1 MDAPPENQKI
11 WLPQR
16 REAIGFSQ
24 HSAVLPSHLSE
35 GRKEG
40 RKEGKGSQGYFG
52 TTDSME
58 PETLC
63 DFVSFSHLRTF
74 LKPSLFPFTGQGLSS
89 FLSLQNCCSGADPGT
104 SCAVGFD
111 RRLPSNPFLRLST
124 LYTDTLL
131 CSPLGLLTMAGARA
145 VEDKA
150 ELASVDAVHFTFYRA
165 EELRKI
171 SVKEIT
177 RPDIFYTKDLP
188 VPGGLYDPAM
198 GPLDPSNKPG
208 LCRTCGRLSNCP
220 GHFGHI
226 ELARV
231 VYNPLLFTNLQ
242 ALLQIICLQC
252 HKFQTGSELVDRYV
266 SQLEVIIKGDIV
278 GAKDLEEKALQ
289 KSILPE
295 GEDEST
301 CEFSDESFP
310 NFEIAKRST
319 WTSIQYA
326 ETLSIFSQLLKKRKK
341 SCNHCGYRNPRI
353 SSPIFGWLNKVIRGS
368 DTRANII
375 TSTDISEQSAHSEVD
390 YEGDGGKKI
399 AGLPD
404 EKRIEELR
412 GSQQHLLPTE
422 VSGILKD
429 LWENEPRICHLI
441 CDLQQSTLSI
451 AERETGYEMFFLK
464 VVLVTP
470 NQFRPSAKLP
480 DSDCGILEHPHN
492 ELMSRVVEANNDF
505 RSQLA
510 ANASSSEIVKSWM
523 NLQGCITLLFDSS
536 KAIRRADKGIHGVR
550 QVLERK
556 HGVIRQNMMGKR
568 VNHACRSVIS
578 PDPYLAV
585 NQIGIPLCFATK
597 LTYPERVTPWNV
609 KELQLAVL
617 NGKDIHV
624 GATDYREGGCIRKLN
639 SFTDRYSVFKKLPSS
654 RADARLGKG
663 PEADSDT
670 KVVYR
675 HLKDGDIVLVNRQ
688 PTLHKSSMMA
698 HVVRVLKGQK
708 TIRMHYANCSTYN
721 ADFDGD
727 EMNVHVPQD
736 EVSRAE
742 AMSIVNANKQYNVST
757 SGDPIRGLI
766 QDHVVSAVLLT
777 NMDTFLTR
785 EEYDQLL
792 YGSILP
798 NYAPNSLLGK
808 PRCHKISVIDSS
820 DKIRPLSPAIL
831 KPKPL
836 WTGKQVITTVL
847 NYITRGRPPFTIE
860 RKGRIPKEYLQDNK
874 GKKSSR
880 KNTSRG
886 EPQEVTLYIHDNEL
900 LKGMIDKAQFG
911 KFGIVHTVHELY
923 GADAAGDLL
932 SVFSRLF
939 TMYLQMHG
947 FTCGVADLIIDQ
959 ESDLERQRILE
970 KCEERSEDVHA
981 RFTGVETRNTDPLV
995 LQREV
1000 ETVVRRNGDSAT
1012 VSLDRMMCNALNT
1025 LTSEVNKTLF
1035 PNGLQKPFPNNCL
1048 SLMATTGAKGSLVN
1062 MSQISSL
1069 LGQQELE
1076 GKRVPRMVSGKT
1088 LPCFPPWDT
1097 SSRSGG
1103 FISDRFLTGL
1113 RPQEYYFHCMAGR
1126 DGLVDTA
1133 VKTSRSG
1140 YLQRCLIK
1148 NLESLKVSYDY
1159 TVRDVDGS
1167 VIQFQYGEDGVD
1179 VHKASFLSEFRILS
1193 DNRKAV
1199 LHRFGD
1205 LAKSSELS
1213 QSNDYIRDLPCSLS
1227 DQVDKFIKLP
1237 REEQRCRR
1245 NIKHKELLNLM
1256 RVKYLTSL
1264 ADPGESVGILAAQ
1277 SIGEPATQMT
1287 LNTFHLAGRGDM
1299 NVTLGIPRL
1308 QEILMTASK
1317 EIRTPV
1323 MKCPLLPDTS
1333 REEAE
1338 RVAAKLRRICVADV
1352 VERMEVCTIPFFVK
1366 DKRVFT
1372 VYKLKMQLFP
1382 PESYPPHSDLTPD
1395 ECLSVIS
1402 DVFVEA
1408 MEDAIQKHL
1417 SLLNRIRNINEAE
1430 GGKDIEERGAD
1441 SEAEE
1446 EGANG
1451 KSGEDGE
1458 MDDGDVSDGEG
1469 ADAEKRRRQERDEME
1484 YEDDLETKE
1493 TEKREK
1499 IDGEYDDGTDN
1510 EMGEEEE
1517 DYTMGAVETEA
1528 EEELVEDNEEKETYE
1543 VKRDNKKDKEKK
1555 KSKKEND
1562 GKVMKEKKKTKKKK
1576 RRIHMESNGLD
1587 FEVHFRFG
1595 QDDPHVLLTEIAQRT
1610 AKSIYVRSCKNIE
1623 RCSVADPE
1631 TKDGPPTL
1639 QTAGVNF
1646 DAFWNLEEYLDI
1658 NRLTTNNIHQMLTTY
1673 GVEAARATILQ
1684 EVSSVFNAYGI
1695 GVNKRHLTL
1704 IADFMTFDGGYRAMN
1719 RIGMGE
1725 YCTSPFGKMTFET
1738 ATKFIVESALRGDID
1753 RIESPS
1759 ASVCLGQPIK
1769 MGTGVFDLFQKLTVG
1784 TNSV

>member
-1 MDAPPENQKI
+1 
-11 WLPQR
+11 
-16 REAIGFSQ
+16 
-24 HSAVLPSHLSE
+24 
-35 GRKEG
+35 
-40 RKEGKGSQGYFG
+40 
-52 TTDSME
+52 
-58 PETLC
+58 
-63 DFVSFSHLRTF
+63 
-74 LKPSLFPFTGQGLSS
+74 
-89 FLSLQNCCSGADPGT
+89 
-104 SCAVGFD
+104 
-111 RRLPSNPFLRLST
+111 
-124 LYTDTLL
+124 
-131 CSPLGLLTMAGARA
+131 MAGARA
-145 VEDKA
+145 SEDMVESD
-150 ELASVDAVHFTFYRA
+150 SVDSVHFTFYRA
-165 EELRKI
+165 EELRRI
-171 SVKEIT
+171 SVKKIT
-177 RPDIFYTKDLP
+177 RPDLVDAKNLP
-188 VPGGLYDPAM
+188 VPDGLFDPAM
-198 GPLDPSNKPG
+198 GPINKNDS
-208 LCRTCGRLSNCP
+208 CRTCGLLSTDCP

-231 VYNPLLFTNLQ
+231 VYNPLLFGSLR

-252 HKFQTGSELVDRYV
+252 HKFQTGSELVERYT
-266 SQLEVIIKGDIV
+266 SQLELITKGDIV
-278 GAKDLEEKALQ
+278 GARDLEEKTSQ
-289 KSILPE
+289 KSFLPE

-301 CEFSDESFP
+301 CDFSDESSL
-310 NFEIAKRST
+310 NFEIAKKST

-326 ETLSIFSQLLKKRKK
+326 ETLSIISRLLKKREKT
-341 SCNHCGYRNPRI
+341 CNHCGYRNPRI
-353 SSPIFGWLNKVIRGS
+353 SSPVFGWLNKVIRGS

-390 YEGDGGKKI
+390 YESDGGKKI
-399 AGLPD
+399 ASLPD
-404 EKRIEELR
+404 EKRREELR
-412 GSQQHLLPTE
+412 GGQQHLLPSE
-422 VSGILKD
+422 VEGILKD
-429 LWENEPRICHLI
+429 LWENEPRFCHLI

-464 VVLVTP
+464 VVLVPP
-470 NQFRPSAKLP
+470 NQFRPSAGSP
-480 DSDCGILEHPHN
+480 DSDRGILEHPHN
-492 ELMSRVVEANNDF
+492 KLLSRVVGDNIAF

-510 ANASSSEIVKSWM
+510 ANANSLEIVKSWM
-523 NLQGCITLLFDSS
+523 NLQRRINLLFDSS
-536 KAIRRADKGIHGVR
+536 KATSRADKEINGIR
-550 QVLERK
+550 QLLEK
-556 HGVIRQNMMGKR
+556 KSGIIRQNMMGKR
-568 VNHACRSVIS
+568 VNYACRSVIS
-578 PDPYLAV
+578 PDPFLAV
-585 NQIGIPLCFATK
+585 NEIGIPPDFAKK
-597 LTYPERVTPWNV
+597 LTYPERVTAWNV

-617 NGKDIHV
+617 NGSEIHA
-624 GATDYREGGCIRKLN
+624 GATEFREGGVIRKLTE
-639 SFTDRYSVFKKLPSS
+639 SFTNRYSVFKKLPSS
-654 RADARLGKG
+654 RADAKLGKG
-663 PEADSDT
+663 LEADYDT

-698 HVVRVLKGQK
+698 HVVRVLKEQK

-727 EMNVHVPQD
+727 EMNVHLPQD
-736 EVSRAE
+736 EISRAE
-742 AMSIVNANKQYNVST
+742 AMNIVNANRQYNVST

-766 QDHVVSAVLLT
+766 QDHIVSAVLLT
-777 NMDTFLTR
+777 NLDTFLTR

-792 YGSILP
+792 YGSVLP
-798 NYAPNSLLGK
+798 NYARNTLLGK
-808 PRCHKISVIDSS
+808 PRCHKISVINSS
-820 DKIRPLSPAIL
+820 YKIQPLPPAIL

-860 RKGRIPKEYLQDNK
+860 LKGKIPKEYIQDNK
-874 GKKSSR
+874 GEKPPR

-886 EPQEVTLYIHDNEL
+886 EPPEVTLYIHDNEL

-939 TMYLQMHG
+939 TMFLQMHG

-959 ESDLERQRILE
+959 ESDLERKRILE

-981 RFTGVETRNTDPLV
+981 RFTGVEKRNADPLV

-1000 ETVVRRNGDSAT
+1000 ETVLRRNGDSAT
-1012 VSLDRMMCNALNT
+1012 ATLDRMMCNALNA

-1048 SLMATTGAKGSLVN
+1048 SLMASTGAKGSLVN

-1179 VHKASFLSEFRILS
+1179 VHKTSFLSEFRILS

-1199 LHRFGD
+1199 LDKFGD
-1205 LAKSSELS
+1205 HAKSSELS
-1213 QSNDYIRDLPCSLS
+1213 RSNDYIRDLPCSMS
-1227 DQVDKFIKLP
+1227 DQVNRFVKLP
-1237 REEQRCRR
+1237 KEEQKCRR
-1245 NIKHKELLNLM
+1245 KIKHKELLNLM

-1264 ADPGESVGILAAQ
+1264 ANPGESVGVLAAQ

-1382 PESYPPHSDLTPD
+1382 PELYPPQSDLTPD

-1430 GGKDIEERGAD
+1430 GGKDIEDRGAD

-1446 EGANG
+1446 EGTNG

-1469 ADAEKRRRQERDEME
+1469 ADAEKRRRQGRDEME
-1484 YEDDLETKE
+1484 YEDDLEIKAP
-1493 TEKREK
+1493 EKREE
-1499 IDGEYDDGTDN
+1499 IVGDYEDGTDN
-1510 EMGEEEE
+1510 EVGEVEE
-1517 DYTMGAVETEA
+1517 DYTMETVETEA
-1528 EEELVEDNEEKETYE
+1528 EEEVVEDNEEKETRE
-1543 VKRDNKKDKEKK
+1543 VKKNDKKDKKK
-1555 KSKKEND
+1555 KQDRKEND
-1562 GKVMKEKKKTKKKK
+1562 EKMVKEKKKTKKKK

-1595 QDDPHVLLTEIAQRT
+1595 QDDPHVLLSEIAQRT

-1623 RCSVADPE
+1623 RCAVADPE

-1646 DAFWNLEEYLDI
+1646 DAFWDLEEYIDI

-1704 IADFMTFDGGYRAMN
+1704 IADFMTFDGGYRSMN

-1725 YCTSPFGKMTFET
+1725 YNTSPFGKMTFET
-1738 ATKFIVESALRGDID
+1738 ATKFIVGSAFHGDID
-1753 RIESPS
+1753 RMESPS
-1759 ASVCLGQPIK
+1759 ASVCLGQQIK
-1769 MGTGVFDLFQKLTVG
+1769 MGTGVFDLFQKLTTG
-1784 TNSV
+1784 TSSV

>member
-1 MDAPPENQKI
+1 MLFFTPKP
-11 WLPQR
+11 
-16 REAIGFSQ
+16 F
-24 HSAVLPSHLSE
+24 PSHCALHTSPW
-35 GRKEG
+35 RLAVVP
-40 RKEGKGSQGYFG
+40 S
-52 TTDSME
+52 S
-58 PETLC
+58 LNNA
-63 DFVSFSHLRTF
+63 FSRWSTF
-74 LKPSLFPFTGQGLSS
+74 
-89 FLSLQNCCSGADPGT
+89 
-104 SCAVGFD
+104 
-111 RRLPSNPFLRLST
+111 
-124 LYTDTLL
+124 YTKTLL

-145 VEDKA
+145 TEDMVESD
-150 ELASVDAVHFTFYRA
+150 SVDSVHFTFYRA

-177 RPDIFYTKDLP
+177 SPDIFYKDKLP

-198 GPLDPSNKPG
+198 GHCRVNLNES
-208 LCRTCGRLSNCP
+208 CRTCGLSSRDCR

-226 ELARV
+226 ELARMI
-231 VYNPLLFTNLQ
+231 YNPLTFSNLQ
-242 ALLQIICLQC
+242 ALLRIICLQC
-252 HKFQTGSELVDRYV
+252 HKFQTSSEMVERYI
-266 SQLEVIIKGDIV
+266 SQLELIIRGDIV
-278 GAKDLEEKALQ
+278 GARDLEAAPLQ
-289 KSILPE
+289 KSFLPE

-301 CEFSDESFP
+301 CDFSDESSP
-310 NFEIAKRST
+310 NFEIAKGST

-326 ETLSIFSQLLKKRKK
+326 EALSIFSQLLKKREK

-353 SSPIFGWLNKVIRGS
+353 SSPIFGWLNKVVKGS

-375 TSTDISEQSAHSEVD
+375 TATGISEKLAQSEVD
-390 YEGDGGKKI
+390 YEDDGSKKKV
-399 AGLPD
+399 AGMPD
-404 EKRIEELR
+404 EKKKDELR
-412 GSQQHLLPTE
+412 GGQQHFLPTQVE
-422 VSGILKD
+422 GILKD
-429 LWENEPRICHLI
+429 LWKNEPRFCHLI
-441 CDLQQSTLSI
+441 CDLQHSTLSI

-464 VVLVTP
+464 VVLVPP
-470 NQFRPSAKLP
+470 NRFRPSAGSP
-480 DSDCGILEHPHN
+480 DSNCEDLEHPHN
-492 ELMSRVVEANNDF
+492 FLLSKVVEANNALSNDN
-505 RSQLA
+505 SD
-510 ANASSSEIVKSWM
+510 IVKRWM
-523 NLQGCITLLFDSS
+523 ELQGCVNLFFDSS
-536 KAIRRADKGIHGVR
+536 KAIVRADKRITG
-550 QVLERK
+550 
-556 HGVIRQNMMGKR
+556 IRQLLEKKSGIIRKSIMGKR
-568 VNHACRSVIS
+568 VEFACRSVIS

-585 NQIGIPLCFATK
+585 NEIGIPQEFAME
-597 LTYPERVTPWNV
+597 LTYPERVTAWNV
-609 KELQLAVL
+609 KVLQLAVL
-617 NGKDIHV
+617 NGTEFHA
-624 GATDYREGGCIRKLN
+624 GAKHYVESGQNYPLD
-639 SFTDRYSVFKKLPSS
+639 SFTKRYSGFKKLPSS
-654 RADARLGKG
+654 RADPKLGKD
-663 PEADSDT
+663 PEADYET

-698 HVVRVLKGQK
+698 HVVRVLKVKGQK
-708 TIRMHYANCSTYN
+708 TLRMHYANCSTYN

-736 EVSRAE
+736 EISRAE
-742 AMSIVNANKQYNVST
+742 AMNIVNANKQYNVST

-766 QDHVVSAVLLT
+766 QDHIVSAVLLT

-785 EEYDQLL
+785 EEYNQLL

-798 NYAPNSLLGK
+798 NYAPNTLSGK
-808 PRCHKISVIDSS
+808 LRCHKISVIDSS
-820 DKIRPLSPAIL
+820 DNIRLLPPAIL

-847 NYITRGRPPFTIE
+847 NYITRGRAPFTIE
-860 RKGRIPKEYLQDNK
+860 RKGRIPKEYIQDNK
-874 GKKSSR
+874 GKKSPR
-880 KNTSRG
+880 KNTSQG
-886 EPQEVTLYIHDNEL
+886 ESPEVTLYVHDNEL

-939 TMYLQMHG
+939 TMFLQMHG

-959 ESDLERQRILE
+959 DFDWERRKILE

-981 RFTGVETRNTDPLV
+981 RFTGIEKRNTDPLV
-995 LQREV
+995 LQMEV
-1000 ETVVRRNGDSAT
+1000 EKVVRSNGDSAT
-1012 VSLDRMMCNALNT
+1012 ETLDRMMCNALNA

-1126 DGLVDTA
+1126 EGLVDTA

-1167 VIQFQYGEDGVD
+1167 IIQFQYGEDGVD
-1179 VHKASFLSEFRILS
+1179 VHKANFLSEFRILS

-1199 LHRFGD
+1199 LDKYGD
-1205 LAKSSELS
+1205 LAKSSELL

-1227 DQVDKFIKLP
+1227 HQVDKFIKLP
-1237 REEQRCRR
+1237 REEQRCRQ

-1264 ADPGESVGILAAQ
+1264 ADPGESVGILAAH

-1323 MKCPLLPDTS
+1323 MKCPLVPDTS
-1333 REEAE
+1333 RQEAD

-1372 VYKLKMQLFP
+1372 VYKLKVQLFP

-1417 SLLNRIRNINEAE
+1417 SLLNRVRNINEADGRKE
-1430 GGKDIEERGAD
+1430 IGGRGAG

-1446 EGANG
+1446 EGG
-1451 KSGEDGE
+1451 SGEDGE
-1458 MDDGDVSDGEG
+1458 MDDGGLSEEEG

-1484 YEDDLETKE
+1484 YEDDLGTEE
-1493 TEKREK
+1493 LEKREE
-1499 IDGEYDDGTDN
+1499 IDGEYEVGTDN
-1510 EMGEEEE
+1510 ESGEEEE
-1517 DYTMGAVETEA
+1517 DYTMEEVETDA
-1528 EEELVEDNEEKETYE
+1528 EEDVVEDDEEKETYV
-1543 VKRDNKKDKEKK
+1543 VKKDNKKDKEKK
-1555 KSKKEND
+1555 KDRKEND
-1562 GKVMKEKKKTKKKK
+1562 KKTVKEKNRTKKKK

-1587 FEVHFRFG
+1587 FEVHFRFD

-1631 TKDGPPTL
+1631 TKDSPPTL
-1639 QTAGVNF
+1639 QTAGVSF
-1646 DAFWNLEEYLDI
+1646 DAFWDLEEYLNI
-1658 NRLTTNNIHQMLTTY
+1658 NQLTTNNIHQMLTTY

-1684 EVSSVFNAYGI
+1684 EVGSVFNAYGI
-1695 GVNKRHLTL
+1695 GVNKRHLNL

-1719 RIGMGE
+1719 RIGMGM
-1725 YCTSPFGKMTFET
+1725 YSTSPFGKMTFET
-1738 ATKFIVESALRGDID
+1738 ATKFIVGSAYHGEID

-1759 ASVCLGQPIK
+1759 ASVCLGQTIK
-1769 MGTGVFDLFQKLTVG
+1769 MGTGSFDLFQELTTG
-1784 TNSV
+1784 ASSV